1 MLWSSICPR
10 RQKES
15 GARRANSPPGFGY
28 PSTVWCDDG
37 QLLHGGRV
45 HSHWRGHASGFAPRG
60 SLQVMNTEP
69 CEQSC
74 RSKTPGGPSYSSPF
88 APIGPS
94 PWAPGQTCRRKHS
107 IVAAFWIL
115 PSERRILVRRQ
126 ARGQRFVGQ
135 GRNREKRRERE
146 RERERAPFGWVGGVS
161 QVYGA
166 VGVGVAGLEHHA
178 DPADVIRLARHKHAR
193 SKGADRVSASLRGPH
208 LGIGHEAEALL
219 LVRVRI
225 GEKAVRAHA
234 VLSRPGELD
243 HDQRLLVEGGRDS
256 GALLEVSMR
265 KPAQPTRCEEFNALR
280 IQKRKDT
287 AGFCASPDAIDGGGG
302 EAVNDP
308 DAVAVEA
315 VKLLRADLH
324 NTKQRLRFVQTLKAP
339 RRKVRASERAGRRT
353 SSQRHGLSLLPP
365 QVSCT
370 VWQSSMI
377 SSQPAALHL
386 LAGTL
391 PVGNDIAG
399 VLRRMQPRCQR
410 YRGSLLVW

>member
-1 MLWSSICPR
+1 MVSASS
-10 RQKES
+10 
-15 GARRANSPPGFGY
+15 ANGE
-28 PSTVWCDDG
+28 
-37 QLLHGGRV
+37 
-45 HSHWRGHASGFAPRG
+45 
-60 SLQVMNTEP
+60 TE
-69 CEQSC
+69 
-74 RSKTPGGPSYSSPF
+74 
-88 APIGPS
+88 
-94 PWAPGQTCRRKHS
+94 
-107 IVAAFWIL
+107 
-115 PSERRILVRRQ
+115 
-126 ARGQRFVGQ
+126 
-135 GRNREKRRERE
+135 RRERE

-256 GALLEVSMR
+256 SALLEVSMR

-280 IQKRKDT
+280 IQKRKGT
-287 AGFCASPDAIDGGGG
+287 PGFCASPDAIDGGGG

-324 NTKQRLRFVQTLKAP
+324 NTKQRLRFAQTLKAP

-391 PVGNDIAG
+391 
-399 VLRRMQPRCQR
+399 
-410 YRGSLLVW
+410 LVW